1 MSLSDRKMA
10 ASIKKMYPS
19 LTKAQI
25 NSYIKATK
33 KKPTVSVSISIAGKT
48 PKTPPKKKKV
58 QQWQK
63 N

>member
-19 LTKAQI
+19 LTKTQI

-58 QQWQK
+58 
-63 N
+63 